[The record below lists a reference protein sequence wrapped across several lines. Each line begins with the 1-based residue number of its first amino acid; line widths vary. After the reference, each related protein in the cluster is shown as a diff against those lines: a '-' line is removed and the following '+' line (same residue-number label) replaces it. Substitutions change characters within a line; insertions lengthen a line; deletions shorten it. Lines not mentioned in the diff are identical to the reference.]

1 MEEQSNMKKETLL
14 EIILGT
20 IGGLV
25 FAIGMCMC
33 LLPEWNMFT
42 AGVITTIIGFV
53 ILLCIIPVYKSSHP
67 KKEKENKPINWGIV
81 LTWTVGVVGAL
92 IMGFGMSKILVV
104 NASTSD
110 MIVGI
115 ITGVVGLVIC
125 VLNYPVYAY
134 IKSNKE

>member
-1 MEEQSNMKKETLL
+1 MEENKMKKETLI

-33 LLPEWNMFT
+33 LLPEWNMFE

-53 ILLCIIPVYKSSHP
+53 ILLCIIPVYRAAHP
-67 KKEKENKPINWGIV
+67 KKVKENKPTDWGIV
-81 LTWTVGVVGAL
+81 LTWTVGVVGSL
-92 IMGFGMSKILVV
+92 IMGFGMSKILVGEP
-104 NASTSD
+104 STSD

-115 ITGVVGLVIC
+115 ITGVVGLIIC

>member
-1 MEEQSNMKKETLL
+1 MKKETLL

-42 AGVITTIIGFV
+42 AGVITTIIGFI
-53 ILLCIIPVYKSSHP
+53 ILLCIIPVYKSTHP
-67 KKEKENKPINWGIV
+67 KKEKEKENKTINWGIV

-92 IMGFGMSKILVV
+92 IMGFGMSKILVG
-104 NASTSD
+104 NASTAD
-110 MIVGI
+110 MVVGL

-134 IKSNKE
+134 IKSNKD

>member
-1 MEEQSNMKKETLL
+1 MKKDTLL

-20 IGGLV
+20 VGGLI

-42 AGVITTIIGFV
+42 AGVICGIVGFI
-53 ILLCIIPVYKSSHP
+53 ILLCIIPIYRKSHP
-67 KKEKENKPINWGIV
+67 KKQREPIDKGLL
-81 LTWTVGVVGAL
+81 LTWTIGVVGAL
-92 IMGFGMSKILVV
+92 IMGFGMSRIMVGT
-104 NASTSD
+104 ASKAD
-110 MIVGI
+110 MIVGL

-125 VLNYPVYAY
+125 VLNYPIYAY